1 MPKFDPQPVVLAGRQ
16 VRLEPLQAAHAPAL
30 FAAGR
35 DPEVHRYLL
44 DAPPASVA
52 DVEAT
57 VAGAL
62 DAVAAGTQVAFAI
75 VHRGTGRVAGTTRY
89 LDIRRRDQALEIGYT
104 WLAPEFQ
111 RTAVNTEAKY
121 LLLRHAF
128 EELGARRVQ
137 LKTDERNERSR
148 RAIERLG
155 ARFEGILRKYQTRWD
170 GFVRNTA
177 MYALTDDDWPAAKVR
192 LEDRLA
198 RGWPSRAGGAVG
210 IDGGTGGGECRSLS

>member
-1 MPKFDPQPVVLAGRQ
+1 MPSFDPKPVVLTGRH
-16 VRLEPLQAAHAPAL
+16 VRLEPLAAMHAAAL

-44 DAPPASVA
+44 DEPPATEA
-52 DVEAT
+52 DVAAT
-57 VAGAL
+57 IAAAL
-62 DAVAAGTQVAFAI
+62 AAAAAGTQVPFVILHLAS
-75 VHRGTGRVAGTTRY
+75 GRVAGTTRY
-89 LDIRRRDQALEIGYT
+89 LDLRRDHRALEIGYT

-128 EELGARRVQ
+128 ETLGAVRVQ
-137 LKTDERNERSR
+137 LKTDERNARSR

-155 ARFEGILRKYQTRWD
+155 ARFEGILRNYQTRAD

-177 MYALTDDDWPAAKVR
+177 LFALTDADWPAAKAR
-192 LEDRLA
+192 LEARLA
-198 RGWPSRAGGAVG
+198 AG
-210 IDGGTGGGECRSLS
+210 